1 MLEASRKGYWN
12 ADPTE
17 IQTLAELYADS
28 VARHGLSSGVIS
40 GGNEKLRD
48 LVAQRLATAPGKE
61 ALAKAM
67 LAAIAKSTGETKAP
81 DQGKVYGSALQ
92 AAPGPP
98 PAPGVMNTA
107 TKLWPYGMG
116 VVVAALF
123 AFGYWRRSG
132 AAK

>member
-1 MLEASRKGYWN
+1 
-12 ADPTE
+12 
-17 IQTLAELYADS
+17 
-28 VARHGLSSGVIS
+28 VIS

-48 LVAQRLATAPGKE
+48 LVAQRLASAPGKE

-67 LAAIAKSTGETKAP
+67 LTAIAQSAGQTKAP

-92 AAPGPP
+92 AAPGPA
-98 PAPGVMNTA
+98 PAGGVMETA
-107 TKLWPYGMG
+107 TKLWPYGLG
-116 VVVAALF
+116 ASVAALF